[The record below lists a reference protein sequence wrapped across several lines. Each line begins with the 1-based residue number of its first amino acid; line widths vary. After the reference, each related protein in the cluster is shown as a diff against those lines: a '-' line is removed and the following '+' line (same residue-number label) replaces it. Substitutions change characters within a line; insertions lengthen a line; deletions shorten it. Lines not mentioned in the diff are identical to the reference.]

1 MSPPDQFSS
10 PLTIVSGVLHQ
21 PTLPPAVA
29 AVSHSV
35 IRFRC
40 LLSSAAGTPW
50 DSKIANSRLSKKR
63 VPFSF
68 TACNKS
74 ANNRHRI
81 FLAMRD
87 LEEKAAK
94 LLETATKLPPGP
106 ERHGLLNEIGTF
118 RAPIAVMIAKLS
130 KNSCSQPSKAA
141 SVGGRFHCPSKF
153 EISAE
158 RRDQH
163 HAHDG
168 ERPIRSCSSG
178 PYQNGL
184 FGL

>member
-1 MSPPDQFSS
+1 
-10 PLTIVSGVLHQ
+10 
-21 PTLPPAVA
+21 
-29 AVSHSV
+29 
-35 IRFRC
+35 
-40 LLSSAAGTPW
+40 
-50 DSKIANSRLSKKR
+50 
-63 VPFSF
+63 
-68 TACNKS
+68 
-74 ANNRHRI
+74 
-81 FLAMRD
+81 MRD

-118 RAPIAVMIAKLS
+118 RAPIAVIIAKLS

-141 SVGGRFHCPSKF
+141 SVGGLFHCPSKF

-168 ERPIRSCSSG
+168 AAADTLHAVQDPTKMAFSG
-178 PYQNGL
+178 FKLAL
-184 FGL
+184 FEPQ